1 VSQTSPALPVTDRNL
16 RRALSRAEVYRLLAA
31 ADLPGPFVE
40 VLQEALSAP
49 GKLLGAP
56 VGSLWPDFVLL
67 CCAAAS
73 GGAWQ
78 MAVPAAAAAE
88 FFALALDLLD
98 EIEDGDASPL
108 RERHGTAVAL
118 NCSTALLGL
127 AFQALGSTEPAR
139 SADTFSGASGAAVLA
154 QAMVTAT
161 GGQHLDLTSDRGPAL
176 DQDGLLDI
184 MARKSGA
191 LVGGCCALGAT
202 MGGASRATVAL
213 YSAFGRH
220 VGIAAQLDNDMH
232 DLWEAVTHGAEA
244 AKSDLR
250 RGKQSAPLAF
260 LRDTMNA
267 RGDQDEPALE
277 RELWET
283 GALPYAWAVV
293 QVHRAEAL
301 SLLERI
307 AQTAPAP
314 GLPLSLLRHLTESM
328 LDQDQ
333 PPADPGSAP

>member
-1 VSQTSPALPVTDRNL
+1 LPVTNLDL
-16 RRALSRAEVYRLLAA
+16 RRALARAEVYRLLAA

-49 GKLLGAP
+49 GKLLGRP

-78 MAVPAAAAAE
+78 MAVSAAAAAE

-98 EIEDGDASPL
+98 EIEDDDSSPL
-108 RERHGTAVAL
+108 RERHGAAVTL

-127 AFQALGSTEPAR
+127 AFQALGPTEPAR
-139 SADTFSGASGAAVLA
+139 SADTSSSGANGAAVLA

-161 GGQHLDLTSDRGPAL
+161 GGQHLDLTSDHGPAL
-176 DQDGLLDI
+176 DQAGLQNI

-202 MGGASRATVAL
+202 VGGAAASTVAL

-267 RGDQDEPALE
+267 RGEQDEPALE

-314 GLPLSLLRHLTESM
+314 GLPLSLLRHLADSM

-333 PPADPGSAP
+333 PPPDPGSAP